1 MAGML
6 VNTSFDNLFRMWVV
20 GVYNNS
26 VAADFDWMPNVGI
39 AFHTAVEVF
48 STLASCNLC
57 ASVEFRQLFQIRK

>member
-26 VAADFDWMPNVGI
+26 FAADFDWMPNVGI
-39 AFHTAVEVF
+39 AFHTAVQVF
-48 STLASCNLC
+48 LNFGEL
-57 ASVEFRQLFQIRK
+57 

>member
-39 AFHTAVEVF
+39 AFHTAVQVF
-48 STLASCNLC
+48 LNFGEL
-57 ASVEFRQLFQIRK
+57 